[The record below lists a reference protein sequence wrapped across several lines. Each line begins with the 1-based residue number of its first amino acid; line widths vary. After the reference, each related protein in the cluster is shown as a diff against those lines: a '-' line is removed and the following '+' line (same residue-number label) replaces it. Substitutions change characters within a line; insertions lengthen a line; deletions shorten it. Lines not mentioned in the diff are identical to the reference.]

1 VLQVARGLH
10 HAMKAYH
17 LSHMSTLPIVPAL
30 DSLAAARAQPA
41 LQEAS
46 PATRDDLRDVDL
58 EPLLVRFYAAVARDA
73 LLAPYFESL
82 DMTAHIPRIA
92 DFWSTLLFHSGRYTG
107 NAFRPHLEM
116 PGLRGEHFERWL
128 ATLEATLDESYTGA
142 NTERMKSFAHRV
154 GYSMQLRL
162 GIAPATL
169 YRLDP
174 L

>member
-1 VLQVARGLH
+1 
-10 HAMKAYH
+10 
-17 LSHMSTLPIVPAL
+17 MSTLPIVPAL
-30 DSLAAARAQPA
+30 DRVAAPRTQPA
-41 LQEAS
+41 PHEAS
-46 PATRDDLRDVDL
+46 SSPPRDIRDEDL
-58 EPLLVRFYAAVARDA
+58 EALLVEFYAAIAKDA
-73 LLAPYFESL
+73 LLAPYFEAL

-116 PGLRGEHFERWL
+116 PGLRTEHFERWL
-128 ATLEATLDESYTGA
+128 ATLGATLDASYAGP

-162 GIAPATL
+162 GIAPSAV
-169 YRLDP
+169 YQIDP

>member
-1 VLQVARGLH
+1 
-10 HAMKAYH
+10 MKAYH

-30 DSLAAARAQPA
+30 DRPASARTQPGPGEGLAQ
-41 LQEAS
+41 LHQ
-46 PATRDDLRDVDL
+46 DLRESDL
-58 EPLLVRFYAAVARDA
+58 QPLLTEFYATVGKDA
-73 LLAPYFESL
+73 LLAPYFASL

-116 PGLRGEHFERWL
+116 PGLRAEHFERWL
-128 ATLEATLDESYTGA
+128 ATLEATLDASYAGPNA
-142 NTERMKSFAHRV
+142 ERMKFFAHRV

-162 GIAPATL
+162 GIAPATT
-169 YRLDP
+169 YQIEP